1 MMAFNLSFDFGYKA
15 TLSSGTIV
23 FGVDSAIFLNK
34 SVILRIKIYLIFF
47 ATHNTQESILS
58 VSCSGY
64 GNGIITSSL

>member
-58 VSCSGY
+58 VSCSG
-64 GNGIITSSL
+64 

>member
-47 ATHNTQESILS
+47 ATHFTQESILS
-58 VSCSGY
+58 VSCSG
-64 GNGIITSSL
+64 